1 MKTKQEDAAF
11 GCVGVLSREEDVYNH
26 GLTKREYFA
35 AMAMNGMLANSYS
48 NGSSQPLSELS
59 YSQIAE
65 FSVRQADAL
74 IIKLNKE
81 V

>member
-1 MKTKQEDAAF
+1 MKTKQEDVAF

-35 AMAMNGMLANSYS
+35 AMAMQGLLAKSEHLDSWDEYVQYS
-48 NGSSQPLSELS
+48 VT
-59 YSQIAE
+59 IAN
-65 FSVRQADAL
+65 AL
-74 IIKLNKE
+74 INELNQNKE